1 MPGAK
6 TMSSPDARA
15 RDRAAKYEQWKAAR
29 DAKPTEAC
37 SCGLRR
43 FDPDALPLDM
53 ARDSLGHAWCAP
65 CYAITP
71 YGQSEIADLIIALA
85 ED

>member
-1 MPGAK
+1 
-6 TMSSPDARA
+6 MSSPDAKARVRA
-15 RDRAAKYEQWKAAR
+15 EKYRQWQAGKAEQGLV
-29 DAKPTEAC
+29 AC

-43 FDPDALPLDM
+43 FHPDALPLDM
-53 ARDSLGHAWCAP
+53 ARDPLGQAYCAP

-71 YGQSEIADLIIALA
+71 YGQDEIADLIIALA